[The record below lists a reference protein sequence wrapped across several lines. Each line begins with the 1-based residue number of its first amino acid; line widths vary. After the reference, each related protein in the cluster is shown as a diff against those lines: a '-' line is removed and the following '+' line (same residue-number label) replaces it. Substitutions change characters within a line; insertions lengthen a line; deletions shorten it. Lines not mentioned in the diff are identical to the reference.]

1 MDLAFLFSFLV
12 DEVRVGC
19 RVNCLGKISSTLG
32 FIKKGRMMRALSAP
46 PPPLL
51 VAVHAG
57 STTTTRTLRSR
68 RFFNRD
74 RRFYNNNDNNTN
86 TNKDN
91 NRRLLRRVKA
101 TSNNNNN
108 NNNNDPEETKKP
120 SFGGGT
126 DSNGRMH
133 VPTDAFGGMSPEFKA
148 ASALKTLFTMVAVRI
163 VMAQEEGYDNEG
175 GGGTPTSIALGKF
188 LEENPLRD
196 GNEWLQKMLEC
207 EQTELRLIALR
218 LIEVRRAYA
227 ESQFDFNEVR
237 NTARLEIEKDNDK
250 LMVDYMKQSL
260 SAE

>member
-1 MDLAFLFSFLV
+1 MEAHWLH
-12 DEVRVGC
+12 
-19 RVNCLGKISSTLG
+19 N
-32 FIKKGRMMRALSAP
+32 KGRMMRALSAP
-46 PPPLL
+46 PPPLF
-51 VAVHAG
+51 VAVAG
-57 STTTTRTLRSR
+57 STTTTWTLRSR
-68 RFFNRD
+68 RFFCRD
-74 RRFYNNNDNNTN
+74 HRFYNNNDNNTTN
-86 TNKDN
+86 NKDN
-91 NRRLLRRVKA
+91 NRRRRLLRRVKA
-101 TSNNNNN
+101 AASNNNNNNN

-163 VMAQEEGYDNEG
+163 VMAQEEGYDNGG

-250 LMVDYMKQSL
+250 LMVDYMKHSL

>member
-1 MDLAFLFSFLV
+1 
-12 DEVRVGC
+12 
-19 RVNCLGKISSTLG
+19 
-32 FIKKGRMMRALSAP
+32 MRALSAP
-46 PPPLL
+46 PPPPL

-57 STTTTRTLRSR
+57 STTTTKTLRSR

-74 RRFYNNNDNNTN
+74 GRFYDNNDTN
-86 TNKDN
+86 TNKDKDN
-91 NRRLLRRVKA
+91 NRRRLRRVKA

-108 NNNNDPEETKKP
+108 NNNDDPEETRKP

-163 VMAQEEGYDNEG
+163 VLAQEEGYDNEG

>member
-1 MDLAFLFSFLV
+1 M
-12 DEVRVGC
+12 
-19 RVNCLGKISSTLG
+19 GKNWKHIG
-32 FIKKGRMMRALSAP
+32 FINKGRMMRARSAP

-57 STTTTRTLRSR
+57 STKTTRTLRSR

-74 RRFYNNNDNNTN
+74 RRFHNNNDTNTN

-108 NNNNDPEETKKP
+108 NNDDDDPEETKKP

-163 VMAQEEGYDNEG
+163 VMAQEEGYDTEG

>member
-1 MDLAFLFSFLV
+1 
-12 DEVRVGC
+12 
-19 RVNCLGKISSTLG
+19 
-32 FIKKGRMMRALSAP
+32 MRALSAP
-46 PPPLL
+46 PPPPL

-57 STTTTRTLRSR
+57 STKTTRTLRSR
-68 RFFNRD
+68 CFFNRD
-74 RRFYNNNDNNTN
+74 RRFYNNNDTNTN

-108 NNNNDPEETKKP
+108 NNIDDDPEETKKP

-163 VMAQEEGYDNEG
+163 VLAQEEGYDNEG

>member
-1 MDLAFLFSFLV
+1 VSV
-12 DEVRVGC
+12 DESIV
-19 RVNCLGKISSTLG
+19 LGKNVKRIG
-32 FIKKGRMMRALSAP
+32 FINKGRMMRALSAP
-46 PPPLL
+46 PPPPL

-57 STTTTRTLRSR
+57 STTTTKTLRSR

-74 RRFYNNNDNNTN
+74 GRFYDNNDTNTN

-91 NRRLLRRVKA
+91 NRRRLRRVKA

-108 NNNNDPEETKKP
+108 NNNDDPEETKKP

-163 VMAQEEGYDNEG
+163 VLAQEEGYDNEG

>member
-1 MDLAFLFSFLV
+1 
-12 DEVRVGC
+12 
-19 RVNCLGKISSTLG
+19 
-32 FIKKGRMMRALSAP
+32 MRALSAP

-51 VAVHAG
+51 VAVAG
-57 STTTTRTLRSR
+57 STTTTWTLRSR
-68 RFFNRD
+68 RFFCRD
-74 RRFYNNNDNNTN
+74 HRFYNNNDNNTTN
-86 TNKDN
+86 NKDN
-91 NRRLLRRVKA
+91 NRRRRLLRRVKA
-101 TSNNNNN
+101 AASNNNNNNN

>member
-1 MDLAFLFSFLV
+1 
-12 DEVRVGC
+12 
-19 RVNCLGKISSTLG
+19 
-32 FIKKGRMMRALSAP
+32 MRALSAP
-46 PPPLL
+46 PPPPL

-57 STTTTRTLRSR
+57 STTTTKTLRSR

-74 RRFYNNNDNNTN
+74 GRFYDNNDTN
-86 TNKDN
+86 TNKDKDI
-91 NRRLLRRVKA
+91 NRRRLRRVKA

-108 NNNNDPEETKKP
+108 NNDDPEEKKKP

-163 VMAQEEGYDNEG
+163 VLAQEEGYDNEG

>member
-1 MDLAFLFSFLV
+1 
-12 DEVRVGC
+12 
-19 RVNCLGKISSTLG
+19 
-32 FIKKGRMMRALSAP
+32 MRALSAP

-51 VAVHAG
+51 VAVAG
-57 STTTTRTLRSR
+57 STTTTWTLRSR
-68 RFFNRD
+68 RFFCRD
-74 RRFYNNNDNNTN
+74 HRFYNNKDNNTTN
-86 TNKDN
+86 NKDN
-91 NRRLLRRVKA
+91 NRRRRLLRRVKA
-101 TSNNNNN
+101 AASNNNNNNN

>member
-1 MDLAFLFSFLV
+1 MPLLLVLLPAAALVVLASFVSLTPSSDGSRILILLFS
-12 DEVRVGC
+12 RQR
-19 RVNCLGKISSTLG
+19 RVNCLGKNWKHIG
-32 FIKKGRMMRALSAP
+32 FINKGRMMRARSAP

-57 STTTTRTLRSR
+57 STKTTRTLRSR

-74 RRFYNNNDNNTN
+74 RRFYNNNDTNTN

-108 NNNNDPEETKKP
+108 NNDDDDPEETKKP

-188 LEENPLRD
+188 LEENP
-196 GNEWLQKMLEC
+196 
-207 EQTELRLIALR
+207 
-218 LIEVRRAYA
+218 
-227 ESQFDFNEVR
+227 
-237 NTARLEIEKDNDK
+237 
-250 LMVDYMKQSL
+250 
-260 SAE
+260 

>member
-1 MDLAFLFSFLV
+1 VSV
-12 DEVRVGC
+12 DESIV
-19 RVNCLGKISSTLG
+19 LGKNVKRIG
-32 FIKKGRMMRALSAP
+32 FINKGRMMRALSAP
-46 PPPLL
+46 PPPPL

-57 STTTTRTLRSR
+57 STTTTKTLRSR

-74 RRFYNNNDNNTN
+74 VCFYDNNDTNTN
-86 TNKDN
+86 TKKDN
-91 NRRLLRRVKA
+91 NRRRLRRVKA

-108 NNNNDPEETKKP
+108 NNNDDPEETKKP

-163 VMAQEEGYDNEG
+163 VLAQEEGYDNEG

>member
-1 MDLAFLFSFLV
+1 
-12 DEVRVGC
+12 
-19 RVNCLGKISSTLG
+19 
-32 FIKKGRMMRALSAP
+32 
-46 PPPLL
+46 
-51 VAVHAG
+51 
-57 STTTTRTLRSR
+57 
-68 RFFNRD
+68 
-74 RRFYNNNDNNTN
+74 
-86 TNKDN
+86 
-91 NRRLLRRVKA
+91 
-101 TSNNNNN
+101 
-108 NNNNDPEETKKP
+108 
-120 SFGGGT
+120 
-126 DSNGRMH
+126 
-133 VPTDAFGGMSPEFKA
+133 MSPEFKA

>member
-1 MDLAFLFSFLV
+1 MSV
-12 DEVRVGC
+12 DESIG
-19 RVNCLGKISSTLG
+19 LGKNVKRIG
-32 FIKKGRMMRALSAP
+32 FINKGRMMRALSAP
-46 PPPLL
+46 PPPPL

-57 STTTTRTLRSR
+57 STTTTKTLRSR

-74 RRFYNNNDNNTN
+74 GRFYDNNDTN
-86 TNKDN
+86 TNKDKDN
-91 NRRLLRRVKA
+91 NRRRLRRVKA

-108 NNNNDPEETKKP
+108 NNNDDPEEKKKP

-163 VMAQEEGYDNEG
+163 VLAQEEGYDNEG

>member
-1 MDLAFLFSFLV
+1 
-12 DEVRVGC
+12 
-19 RVNCLGKISSTLG
+19 
-32 FIKKGRMMRALSAP
+32 MRALSAP

-57 STTTTRTLRSR
+57 STTTTKTLRSR

-74 RRFYNNNDNNTN
+74 GRFYDNNDTN
-86 TNKDN
+86 TNKDKDN
-91 NRRLLRRVKA
+91 NRRRLRRVKA

-108 NNNNDPEETKKP
+108 NNNDDPEETKKP

-163 VMAQEEGYDNEG
+163 VLAQEEGYDNEG

>member
-1 MDLAFLFSFLV
+1 
-12 DEVRVGC
+12 
-19 RVNCLGKISSTLG
+19 
-32 FIKKGRMMRALSAP
+32 MRALSAP
-46 PPPLL
+46 PPPPL

-57 STTTTRTLRSR
+57 STTTTKTLRSR

-74 RRFYNNNDNNTN
+74 GRFYDNNDTNTN

-91 NRRLLRRVKA
+91 NRRRLRRVKA

-108 NNNNDPEETKKP
+108 NDDPEETKKP

-163 VMAQEEGYDNEG
+163 VLAQEEGYDNEG

>member
-1 MDLAFLFSFLV
+1 
-12 DEVRVGC
+12 
-19 RVNCLGKISSTLG
+19 
-32 FIKKGRMMRALSAP
+32 MRALSAP
-46 PPPLL
+46 PPPPL

-57 STTTTRTLRSR
+57 STTTTKTLRSR

-74 RRFYNNNDNNTN
+74 GRFYDNNDTNTN

-91 NRRLLRRVKA
+91 NRRRLRRVKA

-108 NNNNDPEETKKP
+108 NNNDDPEETKKP

-163 VMAQEEGYDNEG
+163 VLAQEEGYDNEG

>member
-1 MDLAFLFSFLV
+1 MSV
-12 DEVRVGC
+12 DESIG
-19 RVNCLGKISSTLG
+19 LGKNVKRIG
-32 FIKKGRMMRALSAP
+32 FINKGRMMRALSAP
-46 PPPLL
+46 PPPPL

-57 STTTTRTLRSR
+57 STTTTKTLRSR
-68 RFFNRD
+68 RFLNRD
-74 RRFYNNNDNNTN
+74 GRFYDNNDTNTN

-91 NRRLLRRVKA
+91 NRRRLRRVKA

-108 NNNNDPEETKKP
+108 NNNDDPEEKKKP

>member
-1 MDLAFLFSFLV
+1 MSV
-12 DEVRVGC
+12 DESIV
-19 RVNCLGKISSTLG
+19 LGKNVKRIG
-32 FIKKGRMMRALSAP
+32 FINKGRMMRALSAP
-46 PPPLL
+46 PPPPL

-57 STTTTRTLRSR
+57 STTTTKTLRSR

-74 RRFYNNNDNNTN
+74 GRFYDNNDTN
-86 TNKDN
+86 TNKDKDN
-91 NRRLLRRVKA
+91 NRRRLRRVKA

-108 NNNNDPEETKKP
+108 NNNDDPEETRKP

-163 VMAQEEGYDNEG
+163 VLAQEEGYDNEG

>member
-1 MDLAFLFSFLV
+1 MSV
-12 DEVRVGC
+12 DESIV
-19 RVNCLGKISSTLG
+19 LGKNVKRIG
-32 FIKKGRMMRALSAP
+32 FINKGRMMRALSAP
-46 PPPLL
+46 PPPPL

-57 STTTTRTLRSR
+57 STTTTKTLRSR

-74 RRFYNNNDNNTN
+74 GRFYDNNDTN
-86 TNKDN
+86 TNKDKDN
-91 NRRLLRRVKA
+91 NRRRLRRVKA

-108 NNNNDPEETKKP
+108 NNDDDPEETKKP

-163 VMAQEEGYDNEG
+163 VLAQEEGYDNEG

>member
-1 MDLAFLFSFLV
+1 MSV
-12 DEVRVGC
+12 DESIV
-19 RVNCLGKISSTLG
+19 LGKNVKRIG
-32 FIKKGRMMRALSAP
+32 FINKGRMMRALSAP
-46 PPPLL
+46 PPPPL

-57 STTTTRTLRSR
+57 STTTTKTLRSR

-74 RRFYNNNDNNTN
+74 GRFYDNNDTNTN

-91 NRRLLRRVKA
+91 NRRRLRRVKA

-108 NNNNDPEETKKP
+108 NNNDDPEETKKP

-163 VMAQEEGYDNEG
+163 VLAQEEGYDNEG

>member
-1 MDLAFLFSFLV
+1 
-12 DEVRVGC
+12 
-19 RVNCLGKISSTLG
+19 
-32 FIKKGRMMRALSAP
+32 MRALSAP
-46 PPPLL
+46 PPPPL

-57 STTTTRTLRSR
+57 STTTTKTLRSR

-74 RRFYNNNDNNTN
+74 GRFYDNNDTN
-86 TNKDN
+86 TNKDKDN
-91 NRRLLRRVKA
+91 NRRRLRRVKA

-108 NNNNDPEETKKP
+108 NNNDDPEEKKKP

-163 VMAQEEGYDNEG
+163 VLAQEEGYDNEG

>member
-1 MDLAFLFSFLV
+1 MSV
-12 DEVRVGC
+12 DESIG
-19 RVNCLGKISSTLG
+19 LGKNVKRIG
-32 FIKKGRMMRALSAP
+32 FINKGRMMRALSAP
-46 PPPLL
+46 PPPPL

-57 STTTTRTLRSR
+57 STTTTKTLRSR

-74 RRFYNNNDNNTN
+74 GRFY
-86 TNKDN
+86 DN
-91 NRRLLRRVKA
+91 NRRRLRRVKA

-108 NNNNDPEETKKP
+108 NDDPEETKKP

-163 VMAQEEGYDNEG
+163 VLAQEEGYDNEG

-188 LEENPLRD
+188 LEDNPLRD

>member
-1 MDLAFLFSFLV
+1 
-12 DEVRVGC
+12 
-19 RVNCLGKISSTLG
+19 
-32 FIKKGRMMRALSAP
+32 MMRALSAP

-68 RFFNRD
+68 RFFNRE

-91 NRRLLRRVKA
+91 NRRLLRRVNA

-108 NNNNDPEETKKP
+108 NNNDDPEETKKP

-163 VMAQEEGYDNEG
+163 VLAQEEGYDNEG

>member
-1 MDLAFLFSFLV
+1 
-12 DEVRVGC
+12 
-19 RVNCLGKISSTLG
+19 
-32 FIKKGRMMRALSAP
+32 MRALSAP
-46 PPPLL
+46 PPPPL

-57 STTTTRTLRSR
+57 STTTTKTLRSR
-68 RFFNRD
+68 RFFHRD
-74 RRFYNNNDNNTN
+74 GRFYDNNDTN
-86 TNKDN
+86 TNKDKDN
-91 NRRLLRRVKA
+91 NRRRLRRVKA

-108 NNNNDPEETKKP
+108 NNDDDPEETKKP

-163 VMAQEEGYDNEG
+163 VLAQEEGYDNEG

>member
-1 MDLAFLFSFLV
+1 
-12 DEVRVGC
+12 
-19 RVNCLGKISSTLG
+19 
-32 FIKKGRMMRALSAP
+32 MRALSAP
-46 PPPLL
+46 PPPLF
-51 VAVHAG
+51 VAVAG
-57 STTTTRTLRSR
+57 STTTTWTLRSR
-68 RFFNRD
+68 RFFCRD
-74 RRFYNNNDNNTN
+74 HRFYNNNDNNTTN
-86 TNKDN
+86 NKDN
-91 NRRLLRRVKA
+91 NRRRRLLRRVKA
-101 TSNNNNN
+101 AASNNNNNNN

>member
-1 MDLAFLFSFLV
+1 
-12 DEVRVGC
+12 
-19 RVNCLGKISSTLG
+19 
-32 FIKKGRMMRALSAP
+32 MRARSTP

-51 VAVHAG
+51 VAVAG
-57 STTTTRTLRSR
+57 STKTTRTLRSR

>member
-1 MDLAFLFSFLV
+1 MSQLFG
-12 DEVRVGC
+12 EKC
-19 RVNCLGKISSTLG
+19 PAHG
-32 FIKKGRMMRALSAP
+32 FINKGRMMRALSAP
-46 PPPLL
+46 PPPPL

-68 RFFNRD
+68 CFFNRD

-108 NNNNDPEETKKP
+108 NNNIDDDPEETKKP

-163 VMAQEEGYDNEG
+163 VLAQEEGYDNEG

>member
-1 MDLAFLFSFLV
+1 VSV
-12 DEVRVGC
+12 DESIV
-19 RVNCLGKISSTLG
+19 LGKNVKRIGL
-32 FIKKGRMMRALSAP
+32 INKGRMMRALSAP
-46 PPPLL
+46 PPPPL

-57 STTTTRTLRSR
+57 STTTTKTLRSR
-68 RFFNRD
+68 RFLNRD
-74 RRFYNNNDNNTN
+74 GRFYDNNDTN
-86 TNKDN
+86 TNKDKDN
-91 NRRLLRRVKA
+91 TRRLLRRVKA

-108 NNNNDPEETKKP
+108 NNDDPEEKKKP

-163 VMAQEEGYDNEG
+163 VLAQEEGYDNEG

>member
-1 MDLAFLFSFLV
+1 MSV
-12 DEVRVGC
+12 DESIV
-19 RVNCLGKISSTLG
+19 LGKNVKRIG
-32 FIKKGRMMRALSAP
+32 FINKGRMMRALSAP
-46 PPPLL
+46 PPPPL

-57 STTTTRTLRSR
+57 STTTTKTLRSR
-68 RFFNRD
+68 HFFNRD
-74 RRFYNNNDNNTN
+74 GRFYDNNDTN
-86 TNKDN
+86 TNKDKDN
-91 NRRLLRRVKA
+91 NRRRLRRVKV

-108 NNNNDPEETKKP
+108 NNNDDPEETKKP

-148 ASALKTLFTMVAVRI
+148 ASALKTLFTMVAVRL
-163 VMAQEEGYDNEG
+163 VLAQEEGYDNEG

-196 GNEWLQKMLEC
+196 GNKWLQKMLEC

>member
-1 MDLAFLFSFLV
+1 
-12 DEVRVGC
+12 
-19 RVNCLGKISSTLG
+19 
-32 FIKKGRMMRALSAP
+32 MRALSAP
-46 PPPLL
+46 PPPLF
-51 VAVHAG
+51 VAVAG
-57 STTTTRTLRSR
+57 STTTTWTLRSR
-68 RFFNRD
+68 RFFCRD
-74 RRFYNNNDNNTN
+74 HRFYNNNDNNTN
-86 TNKDN
+86 NNKDN
-91 NRRLLRRVKA
+91 NRRRRLLRRVKA
-101 TSNNNNN
+101 AASNNNNNNN

>member
-1 MDLAFLFSFLV
+1 
-12 DEVRVGC
+12 
-19 RVNCLGKISSTLG
+19 
-32 FIKKGRMMRALSAP
+32 MRALSAP
-46 PPPLL
+46 PPPPL

-57 STTTTRTLRSR
+57 STTTTKTLRSR

-74 RRFYNNNDNNTN
+74 GRFYDNNDTNTN

-91 NRRLLRRVKA
+91 NRRRLRRVKA

-108 NNNNDPEETKKP
+108 NNNNDPEETRKP

-163 VMAQEEGYDNEG
+163 VLAQEEGYDNEG

>member
-1 MDLAFLFSFLV
+1 VSV
-12 DEVRVGC
+12 DESKIV
-19 RVNCLGKISSTLG
+19 LGKNVKRIG
-32 FIKKGRMMRALSAP
+32 FINKGRMMRALSAP
-46 PPPLL
+46 PPPPL

-57 STTTTRTLRSR
+57 STTTTKTLRSR

-74 RRFYNNNDNNTN
+74 GRFYDNNDTN
-86 TNKDN
+86 TNKDKDN
-91 NRRLLRRVKA
+91 NRRRLRRVKA

-108 NNNNDPEETKKP
+108 NNNDDPEETKKP

-163 VMAQEEGYDNEG
+163 VLAQEEGYDNEG

>member
-1 MDLAFLFSFLV
+1 
-12 DEVRVGC
+12 
-19 RVNCLGKISSTLG
+19 
-32 FIKKGRMMRALSAP
+32 MRALSAP

-68 RFFNRD
+68 RFFNRE

-91 NRRLLRRVKA
+91 NRRLLRRVNA

-108 NNNNDPEETKKP
+108 NNNDDPEETKKP

>member
-1 MDLAFLFSFLV
+1 MSV
-12 DEVRVGC
+12 DESIV
-19 RVNCLGKISSTLG
+19 LGKNVKRIG
-32 FIKKGRMMRALSAP
+32 FINKGRMMRALSAP
-46 PPPLL
+46 PPPPL

-57 STTTTRTLRSR
+57 STTTTKTLRSR

-74 RRFYNNNDNNTN
+74 GRFYDNNDTN
-86 TNKDN
+86 TNKDKDN
-91 NRRLLRRVKA
+91 NRRRLRRVKA

-108 NNNNDPEETKKP
+108 NNDDDPEETKKP

-163 VMAQEEGYDNEG
+163 VLAQEEGYDNEG

-207 EQTELRLIALR
+207 EQAELRLIALR

>member
-1 MDLAFLFSFLV
+1 MSV
-12 DEVRVGC
+12 DESIV
-19 RVNCLGKISSTLG
+19 LGKSVKRIG
-32 FIKKGRMMRALSAP
+32 FINKGRMMRALSAP
-46 PPPLL
+46 PPPPL

-57 STTTTRTLRSR
+57 STTTTKTLRSR

-74 RRFYNNNDNNTN
+74 GRFYDNNDTN
-86 TNKDN
+86 TNKDKDN
-91 NRRLLRRVKA
+91 NRRRLRRVKA

-108 NNNNDPEETKKP
+108 NNDDPEEKKKP

-163 VMAQEEGYDNEG
+163 VLAQEEGYDNEG

>member
-1 MDLAFLFSFLV
+1 
-12 DEVRVGC
+12 
-19 RVNCLGKISSTLG
+19 
-32 FIKKGRMMRALSAP
+32 MRARSTP

-51 VAVHAG
+51 VAVAG
-57 STTTTRTLRSR
+57 STKTTKTLRSR

-91 NRRLLRRVKA
+91 NRRLLRRVNA

-108 NNNNDPEETKKP
+108 NNNDDPEETKKP

>member
-1 MDLAFLFSFLV
+1 
-12 DEVRVGC
+12 
-19 RVNCLGKISSTLG
+19 
-32 FIKKGRMMRALSAP
+32 MRALSAP
-46 PPPLL
+46 PPPPPPL

-57 STTTTRTLRSR
+57 STTTTKTLRSR

-74 RRFYNNNDNNTN
+74 GRFYDNNDTN
-86 TNKDN
+86 TNKDKDN
-91 NRRLLRRVKA
+91 NRRRLRRVKA

-108 NNNNDPEETKKP
+108 NNNTDPEETRKP

-163 VMAQEEGYDNEG
+163 VLAQEEGYDNEG

>member
-1 MDLAFLFSFLV
+1 
-12 DEVRVGC
+12 
-19 RVNCLGKISSTLG
+19 
-32 FIKKGRMMRALSAP
+32 MRALSAP
-46 PPPLL
+46 PPPPL

-57 STTTTRTLRSR
+57 STTTTKTLRSR

-74 RRFYNNNDNNTN
+74 GRFYDNKDTN
-86 TNKDN
+86 TNKDKDN
-91 NRRLLRRVKA
+91 NRRRLRRVKA

-108 NNNNDPEETKKP
+108 NNNDDPEETKKP

-163 VMAQEEGYDNEG
+163 VLAQEEGYDNEG